1 MVVCSTYCWKKKR
14 KEEWSIRL
22 VLKQLIKFL
31 LTVDNQ
37 LRFPSNN
44 GLNALS
50 VYKRN
55 DFFCKAFE
63 WVSSL
68 EEKEETF
75 QEEANVSRQFIISYA
90 TDHGRP
96 ERKSTSLNGR
106 KSTPTPKFLGTDS
119 TARAYFVC
127 HINPNFQISLIYAI
141 IGYP

>member
-1 MVVCSTYCWKKKR
+1 MLYICGKKKE
-14 KEEWSIRL
+14 KKSGQLRL

-55 DFFCKAFE
+55 DFFAKLLR
-63 WVSSL
+63 SL

-75 QEEANVSRQFIISYA
+75 QEEANVSRQFIISCACAFTYSQA
-90 TDHGRP
+90 KP
-96 ERKSTSLNGR
+96 E
-106 KSTPTPKFLGTDS
+106 
-119 TARAYFVC
+119 
-127 HINPNFQISLIYAI
+127 IYCYDRVDLRSFDKI
-141 IGYP
+141 CEEKL